1 MSWGCDVATYV
12 AASERKRIMVRKGLN
27 IGDTFSDDGRLFR
40 VTQVLGSG
48 DYISEAVTEN
58 PVDPDNRND
67 SRAVADPDNA
77 EDSKKETVP
86 GLDDSSGGFGKGETV
101 DDPDIAGNQDD
112 SEKETAPDSD
122 DSLGNQKNNGTADDG
137 SLGDLNAGRYTRRQI
152 QRMSKADTIA
162 LAGELGIE
170 ISAKTAEIKEVILR
184 NLGL

>member
-1 MSWGCDVATYV
+1 
-12 AASERKRIMVRKGLN
+12 MVRKGLN

-40 VTQVLGSG
+40 VTQVLGNG

-58 PVDPDNRND
+58 SVDSDNQND
-67 SRAVADPDNA
+67 SRAVTDPDNA

-86 GLDDSSGGFGKGETV
+86 GSDDSSGGFGSGEAV
-101 DDPDIAGNQDD
+101 DDPDTTENQDD
-112 SEKETAPDSD
+112 PEKETVSDSD
-122 DSLGNQKNNGTADDG
+122 DSLDNQENNRTAEDG